1 MLLLAKPALTFLV
14 EVAATTLGDL
24 CGRSEGRTYA
34 PLFQALTRMEDATGR
49 SRGIGPTEQCQS
61 EGRSD
66 PDPLGREALRNSLF
80 IPPREL
86 SIGHRK
92 AVRANLGE
100 PDDRHEAV
108 SSPVQTFRDKRPEGM
123 RRDRK

>member
-14 EVAATTLGDL
+14 EVAVTTLGDF

-34 PLFQALTRMEDATGR
+34 PLFQALTRMEDATGS

-61 EGRSD
+61 KGRSD
-66 PDPLGREALRNSLF
+66 PDPPGRHALRNSLF

-123 RRDRK
+123 RRDRE